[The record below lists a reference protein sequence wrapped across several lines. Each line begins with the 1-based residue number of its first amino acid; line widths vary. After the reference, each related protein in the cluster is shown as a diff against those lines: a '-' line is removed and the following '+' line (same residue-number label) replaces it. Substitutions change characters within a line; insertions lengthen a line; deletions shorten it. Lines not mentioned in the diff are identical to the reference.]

1 MVGGWDKSP
10 GPDNDYAGKP
20 WTRSHTTYLLAILG
34 YIAIVTAVGVMW
46 SG

>member
-10 GPDNDYAGKP
+10 GPDNDYAGRP
-20 WTRSHTTYLLAILG
+20 WTRSHSIYLIVILA
-34 YIAIVTAVGVMW
+34 YIAVLTAVGVMW